1 MKTFLTLMFAIVSV
15 NAAEDEGKWQGDQ
28 YVNIGNVTEMENRWK
43 FRIGDDINNNA
54 TFNESNSTL

>member
-15 NAAEDEGKWQGDQ
+15 NAAEDEGPAD
-28 YVNIGNVTEMENRWK
+28 YYIDIGNVTEMENRWK

-54 TFNESNSTL
+54 TNNETNSTL